1 MTRSNTSEKPA
12 GTRPTAVLATA
23 ALVLGLAASA
33 WAGPG
38 RATSQTRNEVR
49 DPETATAPSGVSV
62 AIDPATGKVRQPTP
76 AEVEAL
82 DRSFK
87 SMFGSSLSAAAQ
99 PATVWPDGTV
109 ALALT
114 DEYLNIWVARINPD
128 GSVSHGCVDGPD
140 QANAFIAGGGA
151 PVLEEK

>member
-12 GTRPTAVLATA
+12 GVRPAAVLATA

-38 RATSQTRNEVR
+38 RQANSQTPNAVR
-49 DPETATAPSGVSV
+49 DAEAAIPSGVSV

-128 GSVSHGCVDGPD
+128 GSMTHGCVDDPD
-140 QANAFIAGGGA
+140 QANAFIAGGA
-151 PVLEEK
+151 PVLEEM